1 MDDMDKNEAKA
12 RMRDVFGD
20 FKKGVE
26 APKKVELIGEHT
38 VKEGETLSHIAL
50 KYYGNAARD
59 YFMVIYEANKEVI
72 GKDPGLIKAG
82 MKLKISVLPDALK
95 KK

>member
-1 MDDMDKNEAKA
+1 MEDMDKSEAKA
-12 RMRDVFGD
+12 KMRDVFGD

-26 APKKVELIGEHT
+26 APKKAELIGEHI
-38 VKEGETLSHIAL
+38 VKDGETLSHIAQ
-50 KYYGNAARD
+50 KYYGNAARE

-72 GKDPGLIKAG
+72 GKDPGLIKTG
-82 MKLKISVLPDALK
+82 MKLKIPVLPEALK